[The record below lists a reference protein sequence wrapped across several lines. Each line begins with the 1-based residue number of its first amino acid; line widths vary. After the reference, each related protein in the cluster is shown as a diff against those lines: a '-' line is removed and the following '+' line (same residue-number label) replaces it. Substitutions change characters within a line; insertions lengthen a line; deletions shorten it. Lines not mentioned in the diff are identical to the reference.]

1 MENTIAVNGIRD
13 ILIETNERHGW
24 RIPEYVIDYEARVL
38 ASKIDRNPWQPEPS
52 YAERYMTL
60 RTPTEALELANTCW
74 FTRAVF
80 PELKR
85 KHGIQSSYYVQLGE
99 TCYAMVLKHS
109 DFPAVRALQKNFEF
123 LAETAYTAIRH
134 YGDFRSMWD

>member
-13 ILIETNERHGW
+13 ILNETNDRHGW
-24 RIPEYVIDYEARVL
+24 IIPDYVIDYEARVL

-52 YAERYMTL
+52 YAERFMTL
-60 RTPTEALELANTCW
+60 RSAKEALELANTCW

-85 KHGIQSSYYVQLGE
+85 QHGINSTYYVQLGSSCLE
-99 TCYAMVLKHS
+99 MVLKHT
-109 DFPAVRALQKNFEF
+109 DMPAVRVLHKNFEF
-123 LAETAYTAIRH
+123 LAETAYTAIRC